1 MKHLQLYEAF
11 NTLPN
16 EVRRVDLSG
25 LKEFLGAGSRS
36 SKPDIDKTFTKS
48 EKDYIAGI
56 SKITRK
62 AVSGLSHE
70 ILLSP
75 TTRVLFRK
83 NLAAPDGFIYGLS
96 VITADPAE
104 RTSYLSK
111 TLRPLS
117 LIVAEL
123 AAPEIDWAE
132 IK

>member
-1 MKHLQLYEAF
+1 MKHLQLYEEF
-11 NTLPN
+11 NTLPDG
-16 EVRRVDLSG
+16 VRQVDLAG

-36 SKPDIDKTFTKS
+36 SKPDIDKTFSKS
-48 EKDYIAGI
+48 EKDFIHGI
-56 SKITRK
+56 SKIARK

-83 NLAAPDGFIYGLS
+83 NLAAPDGYIYGLS
-96 VITADPAE
+96 VISAAPEE

-111 TLRPLS
+111 SLHPLS
-117 LIVAEL
+117 LIVAGL
-123 AAPEIDWAE
+123 ASPEIKWSE

>member
-1 MKHLQLYEAF
+1 MKHLKLYEAF

-16 EVRRVDLSG
+16 GVRRVDLSG

-48 EKDYIAGI
+48 EKDFINDI
-56 SKITRK
+56 SKISRK

-96 VITADPAE
+96 VISADREE
-104 RTSYLSK
+104 RTAYLSK
-111 TLRPLS
+111 SLHPLS

-123 AAPEIDWAE
+123 AAPEIRWSKIE
-132 IK
+132 